1 MSANSTR
8 GVRSERVRTDPASD
22 TNTCLERLCTAT
34 RDSIRVAPEEGGI
47 ERIEARF
54 KGKGFDPHRHDTYA
68 IGLTLNGVQ
77 TFRYRGASHA
87 SLPGQ
92 IIVIHPDEL
101 HDGGAGTEG
110 GLHYRMIYVQPEDM
124 REALEGT
131 GTRRLPHLADP
142 VFTDPHL
149 QAILQDCLEDMESEI
164 GDLKRSSF
172 LAEIATGLC
181 RVGDTG
187 SGDTSSMDWA
197 SLEECAGFLKECFR
211 DPVRVSDLE
220 NIANLDR
227 FTLSRQFKRAYG
239 TSPHRY
245 LLMRRLGH
253 AKQMLANGNPLAD
266 AAIESG
272 FADQSHMNRHFRRAF
287 GMTPGAWRRLTATD
301 TAIDLGY
308 GPINEADLAAEMA
321 KSREEA

>member
-1 MSANSTR
+1 M
-8 GVRSERVRTDPASD
+8 G
-22 TNTCLERLCTAT
+22 LERLCSTAK
-34 RDSIRVAPEEGGI
+34 DSIRIAPDADGI

-54 KGKGFDPHRHDTYA
+54 KGRGFDPHRHDTYA

-77 TFRYRGASHA
+77 TFRYRGTSHA

-101 HDGGAGTEG
+101 HDGGAGTSS
-110 GLHYRMIYVQPEDM
+110 GLRYRMIYVQPEDI
-124 REALEGT
+124 RQATEAT
-131 GTRRLPHLADP
+131 GVRSLPHLAAP

-149 QAILQDCLEDMESEI
+149 QAILRECLEDIDNEI
-164 GDLKRSSF
+164 GDLRRSSF
-172 LAEIATGLC
+172 LAELAAGLC

-187 SGDTSSMDWA
+187 SRGMGLVDWA
-197 SLEECAGFLKECFR
+197 ALEECADYLKESFR

-220 NIANLDR
+220 KIADLDR

-253 AKQMLANGNPLAD
+253 AKQLLVNGKTLAD
-266 AAIESG
+266 AAHESG

-287 GMTPGAWRRLTATD
+287 GMTPGTWRQLTAT
-301 TAIDLGY
+301 T
-308 GPINEADLAAEMA
+308 N
-321 KSREEA
+321 

>member
-1 MSANSTR
+1 MCST
-8 GVRSERVRTDPASD
+8 AK
-22 TNTCLERLCTAT
+22 
-34 RDSIRVAPEEGGI
+34 DSIRIAPDADGI

-54 KGKGFDPHRHDTYA
+54 KGRGFDPHRHDTYA

-77 TFRYRGASHA
+77 TFRYRGTLHA

-101 HDGGAGTEG
+101 HDGGAGTAS
-110 GLHYRMIYVQPEDM
+110 GLRYRMIYVQPEDI
-124 REALEGT
+124 RQALDAT
-131 GTRRLPHLADP
+131 GVRSLPHLADP

-149 QAILQDCLEDMESEI
+149 QAILRECLEDIDREM
-164 GDLKRSSF
+164 GDLRRSSF
-172 LAEIATGLC
+172 LAGLASGLC

-187 SGDTSSMDWA
+187 SRASGPVAWA
-197 SLEECAGFLKECFR
+197 ALEECAGYLKESFR

-220 NIANLDR
+220 KIADLDR

-253 AKQMLANGNPLAD
+253 AKQLLANGNSLAD
-266 AAIESG
+266 AAHESG
-272 FADQSHMNRHFRRAF
+272 FADQSHMNRHFRRTF
-287 GMTPGAWRRLTATD
+287 GMTPGVWRQLTAT
-301 TAIDLGY
+301 TT
-308 GPINEADLAAEMA
+308 
-321 KSREEA
+321 